1 MANLIPTMG
10 YYACDVTR
18 IKNLASAGFLFGG
31 IFPWCQIT
39 GEGDMGFYYV
49 FQYKPKG
56 MSSGKHLNVSEEF
69 SDRNEAKRAKS
80 VHMINDPD
88 CVFSGIVQADSPA
101 AVLQEIQAE
110 SLNRL

>member
-1 MANLIPTMG
+1 MPVTLQELRTSPRRGFVWWYIPLVSNHRG
-10 YYACDVTR
+10 RYGVLLR
-18 IKNLASAGFLFGG
+18 
-31 IFPWCQIT
+31 
-39 GEGDMGFYYV
+39 

-101 AVLQEIQAE
+101 AVLQEVQAE

>member
-1 MANLIPTMG
+1 MSTVNEIITNLVP
-10 YYACDVTR
+10 
-18 IKNLASAGFLFGG
+18 AGFLFFWWYIPLVSNHRG
-31 IFPWCQIT
+31 
-39 GEGDMGFYYV
+39 GDMGFYYV

-80 VHMINDPD
+80 RHMINDPD